1 VHKTDEVARNP
12 KAMAAAI
19 MADPAVARAAQ
30 AALEARE
37 VTRPKAPPMPRAEED
52 PQEVADEAR
61 YQQLMANRADLM
73 RANTNIR
80 EVLRRG
86 VHEDDRPVI
95 ASDAAGI
102 RQALEAL
109 EALVSGQSID
119 QEFLDLLNEGR

>member
-1 VHKTDEVARNP
+1 
-12 KAMAAAI
+12 
-19 MADPAVARAAQ
+19 
-30 AALEARE
+30 
-37 VTRPKAPPMPRAEED
+37 MPRAEED